1 MALEA
6 ARSKPQRRLTFSS
19 ISFSVTNRCLLQ
31 EAAVPPFPLAFS
43 SWAAVQIELVREE
56 RRGFAWV
63 SQAGPSLLA

>member
-31 EAAVPPFPLAFS
+31 EAAVVSSPLDFS
-43 SWAAVQIELVREE
+43 SWAAVQELGREG